1 MLRKAKYAVVSV
13 AAIAAA
19 AAYGNTGTVTATLED
34 GTFNVSFAN
43 HAHET
48 NSLWV
53 VYGSYDYGLGTNG
66 WDHVERLGTVT
77 PETNTWTYA
86 APSGWGDRVRA
97 IRFILSEVPYD
108 YDYSTAYTAADQIP
122 VTGTSIG
129 QCICIDN
136 DEDFTMDG
144 SYRIYAKFALG
155 KIATGHNQTI
165 FCARNAASE
174 SPFFALFWIKG
185 SSPKF
190 RFDYNDSAKSS
201 SKAYKDADAII
212 EAEASSSGGLV
223 LKVNGATPETVALP
237 GAAFTGQ
244 TSGPLLLFTSKA
256 DAPSNPACM
265 RLYAFR
271 VYSSGGDVLLD
282 LVPMVKDGKAGMY
295 DIVHGKVYTASL
307 ATSAFREMD
316 AGARIE
322 SANPFFA
329 DALCATAVTGPT
341 VFSPASAITVSA
353 SITNAAGGILN
364 GTATLTLTG
373 DNDWG
378 GTFSITNGTLV
389 AAFGQGLAATDCL
402 RLRASTTV
410 STGAYGGY
418 GGWNGRVTQ
427 SFGSGAG
434 QIYVQSGGYYAFCA
448 ADGGELEVNIGGAGA
463 PWKPTSNYR
472 RLVLNGAAG
481 AGTLHF
487 VNPIALANAL
497 IVRLGYGTVFFD
509 GLITNAV
516 DGTTGHTVNLYNLTD
531 NVGTIPAGK
540 CFLRGADNHYLN
552 YRQYGGNC
560 VLDEGTTNTIDCAFN
575 LYSGSAMTFLATNA
589 VVKVTGADGN
599 GGWMYIYGGKAEFRG
614 GELSAGG
621 IQIGEEGDQASVEE
635 RRPCLVLNGKVTL
648 EAIGS
653 KSYGSLT
660 IDPTARGAALT
671 IEAGADISLN
681 NLVFHRRNLY
691 HRGGRLALRGGQG
704 ICQMGQVGGTS
715 RYWLY
720 KGAELVAPRFQGDTE
735 DASAQLIFVGGK
747 LKTSSNTFSPF
758 FQNFG
763 TNSMI
768 AVASADGA
776 EFCVT
781 KDTSVEKGLVE
792 VPSSTLS
799 GHSAWNYAAA
809 DWLTAPAF
817 KKTGANT
824 LTMSGTNTYKCATD
838 VAAGTLALAG
848 GENPGVL
855 PTNGVTRVTG
865 GTLDL
870 GGNVQTV
877 RALVGTAGSVVKGT
891 LVAKEGIYPGGA
903 GAVGSFTCGAA
914 LEGALSIDV
923 DAEGVCD
930 QIVAQGTLDV
940 SNIDLVMPTSLPAGV
955 IKLQVVAGATTGT
968 FRSVE
973 NLSQGWAIMP
983 NSTGLWVR
991 KIVGTT
997 ILFR

>member
-1 MLRKAKYAVVSV
+1 MRFVAGLMAMASV
-13 AAIAAA
+13 AAFA
-19 AAYGNTGTVTATLED
+19 NTGTVTVELSGDESAFEVAFD
-34 GTFNVSFAN
+34 N

-86 APSGWGDRVRA
+86 TPSGWGDRVRA

-129 QCICIDN
+129 QCIRIDN

-165 FCARNAASE
+165 FCAHNAANE
-174 SPFFALFWIKG
+174 SPYFALFWIKG

-212 EAEASSSGGLV
+212 EAEADSSGGLV
-223 LKVNGATPETVALP
+223 LKVNGTTSETIACP
-237 GAAFTGQ
+237 AAAFTGQ
-244 TSGPLLLFTSKA
+244 TSGPLLLFTSRA
-256 DAPSNPACM
+256 DAPSNPACI

-271 VYSSGGDVLLD
+271 VCSSGGDVLLD

-307 ATSAFREMD
+307 ATSSFREMD

-322 SANPFFA
+322 NADPFFA
-329 DALCATAVTGPT
+329 DALCAAAVTGPT
-341 VFSPASAITVSA
+341 LFSPSSAITVSD

-373 DNDWG
+373 ENNWG

-389 AAFGQGLAATDCL
+389 AGFGQGLAATDCL
-402 RLRASTTV
+402 HLRASTTV

-434 QIYVQSGGYYAFCA
+434 QIYVTPNSYYAFCA

-463 PWKPTSNYR
+463 PWKVTSSYR

-487 VNPIALANAL
+487 VNPIALADAL

-509 GLITNAV
+509 QCFTNAV
-516 DGTTGHTVNLYNLTD
+516 DGKSGHTMNLYNLTD
-531 NVGTIPAGK
+531 NVGTIPSNK
-540 CFLRGADNHYLN
+540 CIFRGADNHCLN
-552 YRQYGGNC
+552 FRQFGGNY
-560 VLDEGTTNTIDCAFN
+560 VLDEGVTNTVDGTFTLN
-575 LYSGSAMTFLATNA
+575 SGSAMTFLATNA
-589 VVKVTGADGN
+589 VVRLTGADGG
-599 GGWMYIYGGKAEFRG
+599 GGWMYVYGGKAEFRG
-614 GELSAGG
+614 GELYAGG
-621 IQIGEEGDQASVEE
+621 IYIGEAGNQASVEE
-635 RRPCLVLNGKVTL
+635 RRPCLVLNGKVYL

-691 HRGGRLALRGGQG
+691 HRGGRLQLRGGQG
-704 ICQMGQVGGTS
+704 VCQMGQVGGTS

-720 KGAELVAPRFQGDTE
+720 KGAELVAPRFQGDYE

-747 LKTSSNTFSPF
+747 LTTSSSTFSPF

-768 AVASADGA
+768 YVASADGA

-781 KDTSVEKGLVE
+781 KNTAVEKGMIE
-792 VPSSTLS
+792 VTSSTLS
-799 GHSAWNYAAA
+799 GHSTWNYAAA

-817 KKTGANT
+817 KKSGDKT

-838 VAAGTLALAG
+838 VAAGTLRLAD
-848 GENPGVL
+848 GELPGVL
-855 PTNGVTRVTG
+855 PTNGVVRVTG

-870 GGNVQTV
+870 GGNEQTV
-877 RALVGTAGSVVKGT
+877 RALVGTAGAVTNGT

-914 LEGALSIDV
+914 LDGELHIDV
-923 DAEGVCD
+923 DASTRTAD
-930 QIVAQGTLDV
+930 RIVANGTLDL
-940 SNIDLVMPTSLPAGV
+940 SGIDLVLPES
-955 IKLQVVAGATTGT
+955 IPETLQKFRIVEGATTGA
-968 FRSVE
+968 FRSVSGLP
-973 NLSQGWAIMP
+973 NGWEIMP
-983 NSTGLWVR
+983 KADGLWAQ
-991 KIVGTT
+991 KAVGMT
-997 ILFR
+997 IIFR